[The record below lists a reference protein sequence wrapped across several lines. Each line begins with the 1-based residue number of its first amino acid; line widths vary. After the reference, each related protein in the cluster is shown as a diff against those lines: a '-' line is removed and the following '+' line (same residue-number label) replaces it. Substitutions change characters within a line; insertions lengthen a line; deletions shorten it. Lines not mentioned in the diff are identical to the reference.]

1 LEEDCD
7 DGLLAMSARERERL
21 VVIRGVGKGRVKQS
35 VAAQRPGMSV
45 RKFKRNPTGSM
56 DLYVPTKQAPNKM
69 VACGRC

>member
-7 DGLLAMSARERERL
+7 DGLLAISARERERL

-45 RKFKRNPTGSM
+45 RKFKRNPTARW
-56 DLYVPTKQAPNKM
+56 T
-69 VACGRC
+69 